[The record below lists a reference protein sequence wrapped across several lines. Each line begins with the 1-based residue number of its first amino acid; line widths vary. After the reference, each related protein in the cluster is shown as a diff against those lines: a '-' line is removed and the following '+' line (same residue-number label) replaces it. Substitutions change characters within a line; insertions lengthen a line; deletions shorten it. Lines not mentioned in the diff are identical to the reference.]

1 MKRWLVGIAIFV
13 GSFAVL
19 FLSMA
24 LIAYRAVW
32 DGRATG
38 IGLVFPRD
46 VRITTVVVTILPV
59 AFAVW
64 LSGKLIR

>member
-1 MKRWLVGIAIFV
+1 MKRWFVAVAIFI

-19 FLSMA
+19 FLGMV
-24 LIAYRAVW
+24 LVAYRQVS

-46 VRITTVVVTILPV
+46 VRITSVVVAILL
-59 AFAVW
+59 AALAVW
-64 LSGKLIR
+64 LSGKLVQ

>member
-1 MKRWLVGIAIFV
+1 MKRWLVAIAIF

-19 FLSMA
+19 FLGMA

-46 VRITTVVVTILPV
+46 VRITTIVVALVLA
-59 AFAVW
+59 AFAAW